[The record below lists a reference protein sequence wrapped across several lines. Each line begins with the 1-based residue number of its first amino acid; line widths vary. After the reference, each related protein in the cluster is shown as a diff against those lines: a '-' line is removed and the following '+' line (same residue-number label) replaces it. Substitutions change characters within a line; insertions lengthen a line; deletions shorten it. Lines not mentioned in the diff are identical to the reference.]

1 MKNVAVLIMS
11 AGQSR
16 RFGDPTQ
23 KKTFAQLRNRPVWS
37 HSLELFR
44 RCEEVGQIIMVIDP
58 ADRGLLT
65 SSDFFPNDV
74 LLTEG
79 GKERFHSVENGLRQV
94 RPDME
99 FVAVHDAARPCITL
113 NQVKSV
119 FQAAL
124 QQGAAILATP
134 ITGTIKRVQSVER
147 ETEKGTQEQG
157 LEIVETVS
165 RENLW
170 EAQTPQVFNRD
181 LLMRAYAERGKVH
194 ATDDAHLVQQL
205 GYPVVIVPGE
215 KTNIKIT
222 TRADLDFAEQVLRNR
237 SLLSGTV

>member
-58 ADRGLLT
+58 ADRDLLT
-65 SSDFFPNDV
+65 NSDFFPNDV

-79 GKERFHSVENGLRQV
+79 GKERFHSVENGLKQV
-94 RPDME
+94 RLDME

-147 ETEKGTQEQG
+147 GTENGDKQGIEEQG

-170 EAQTPQVFNRD
+170 EAQTPQVFRRD
-181 LLMRAYAERGKVH
+181 LLIRAYAERGKVH
-194 ATDDAHLVQQL
+194 ATDDAHLVQQM
-205 GYPVVIVPGE
+205 GHPVILVPGE

-237 SLLSGTV
+237 